1 MLNDEISDLLFD
13 AKKLAK
19 RYKEVTGKPLGVTGE
34 IAEFTA
40 AKILGLQLTA
50 ARHPG
55 YDATKEV
62 DGKLIR
68 YQIKGRS
75 KLDHP
80 KGRVGAIKKE
90 NEFDFV
96 LLVLLD
102 EDYEVLSIYEADQAQ
117 IKQALDAP
125 GSTSRNIRRQM
136 SVRKFISIGQEI
148 WSRQP

>member
-1 MLNDEISDLLFD
+1 MAQDEIAQILEEVKIL
-13 AKKLAK
+13 AKK
-19 RYKEVTGKPLGVTGE
+19 YKKLTGKPLGVTGE

-40 AKILGLQLTA
+40 ANILGLQLTA

-62 DGKLIR
+62 DGKLMR
-68 YQIKGRS
+68 YQIKSRS

-80 KGRVGAIKKE
+80 KGHVGAIKNE
-90 NEFDFV
+90 NEFDFA

-102 EDYEVLSIYEADQAQ
+102 EDYEVLSIYEADRAQ
-117 IKQALDAP
+117 IKQALDTP
-125 GSTSRNIRRQM
+125 GSKSRNIRRQL